1 MYRHVITHDWHHP
14 GVECVGGKT
23 SAKIIY
29 HVKGNEEDKEKCEVE
44 SCGEWMPWAEW
55 SQCLSIPQNYP
66 GLRLNDL
73 PWC

>member
-1 MYRHVITHDWHHP
+1 MNHVTRFTL
-14 GVECVGGKT
+14 GVRRLKSVDKN
-23 SAKIIY
+23 ID

-66 GLRLNDL
+66 GLR
-73 PWC
+73 

>member
-1 MYRHVITHDWHHP
+1 MFP
-14 GVECVGGKT
+14 
-23 SAKIIY
+23 KIINPFFNPGIQPND

-66 GLRLNDL
+66 GLRLTDL
-73 PWC
+73 HGC

>member
-1 MYRHVITHDWHHP
+1 MCRLKSI
-14 GVECVGGKT
+14 GK
-23 SAKIIY
+23 IVN

-66 GLRLNDL
+66 GLR
-73 PWC
+73 

>member
-1 MYRHVITHDWHHP
+1 MNYVTRFTLYTLCMR
-14 GVECVGGKT
+14 GLKSVG
-23 SAKIIY
+23 KIID

-66 GLRLNDL
+66 GLR
-73 PWC
+73 